1 MRTVHFRSLSIAAI
15 AVLTFAGSVAA
26 QEKPSGLLNSLEVQQ
41 LVKRAEPGDNARLAG
56 HFSTLGERYTAEAR
70 RHTSMAQSFTG
81 NPGRSNL
88 GAGMSAHCKQLAELN
103 TQSAT
108 TLREL
113 ATYHQ
118 GLAAGAAVTPPAGA
132 SRFQGGAGAPRPND
146 QELSAMAAK
155 AGTPADHRALE
166 EYFLTLAKRETA
178 EANEHVALAQAYRG
192 TRIAQAAVHHDR
204 LTGLL
209 RDSAK
214 EATAAA
220 EMHKQLA
227 GVAR

>member
-1 MRTVHFRSLSIAAI
+1 MRTVHFRSLWITAI
-15 AVLTFAGSVAA
+15 AVLTFALSVAA
-26 QEKPSGLLNSLEVQQ
+26 QEKPTGLLNRLEVQQ
-41 LVKRAEPGDNARLAG
+41 FVKRAEPGDNARLAA
-56 HFSTLGERYTAEAR
+56 HFTALAERYLAEAK
-70 RHTSMAQSFTG
+70 RHTSMAQGFIG
-81 NPGRSNL
+81 NPSRNL
-88 GAGMSAHCKQLAELN
+88 GTGMSAHCRQLAELN

-118 GLAAGAAVTPPAGA
+118 GLAAGAAVTPPAAG
-132 SRFQGGAGAPRPND
+132 SRFQGGAGAPRPTD